1 MKYDIDLFVKISK
14 VLLRKLKSKINS
26 ARLNFNSAI
35 RKYRISR
42 LLDPHNIMH
51 LRRTLAFE
59 SKWYGSSYGG
69 FYVLPGLLNNN
80 SIVYSFGIGKDISF
94 DVKIIKKHKCEVHG
108 FDPTPKSINWIK
120 EQKLPKEFN
129 FHDYGISTKTGS
141 IEFYLPANPKH
152 TSGSLLNMGT
162 VKKENKLI
170 VHMKSLEQ
178 IAHELGHKH
187 IDVLKMD
194 IEGAEYEVIESLLN
208 SSITIDQLL
217 IEFHDRLFNDRGP
230 KSRISVEILKKN
242 GYEIFASSASYEE
255 ISFVHRRKIPILNL
269 I

>member
-1 MKYDIDLFVKISK
+1 
-14 VLLRKLKSKINS
+14 
-26 ARLNFNSAI
+26 
-35 RKYRISR
+35 
-42 LLDPHNIMH
+42 MH
-51 LRRTLAFE
+51 LKRAFSFKAE
-59 SKWYGSSYGG
+59 WYGSSYGG
-69 FYVLPGLLNNN
+69 FYVLPSLLNKN
-80 SIVYSFGIGKDISF
+80 SIVYSLGIGKDISF
-94 DVKIIKKHKCEVHG
+94 DLKIIKKFNCEVHG

-129 FHDYGISTKTGS
+129 FHDYGISTKTGL

-152 TSGSLLNMGT
+152 TSGSLLSIGT

-170 VHMKSLEQ
+170 VNMKSLEQ
-178 IAHELGHKH
+178 IAYELGHKH

-217 IEFHDRLFNDRGP
+217 IEFHDRLFDDSEP
-230 KSRISVEILKKN
+230 KSKISVEILKKN

-255 ISFVHRRKIPILNL
+255 ISFVHWRKIPILNF